1 MTHGHTHPIQVK
13 GLQGTGG
20 GAPLLL
26 VLLLLR
32 WLLLL
37 LLLRWLLLLL
47 LVCQGGVVCPAP
59 LCTPHH
65 MLEMEDRGG
74 GSVCRAQQVTA
85 PEKCKQSLGP

>member
-47 LVCQGGVVCPAP
+47 VCQGGVVCPTP

-74 GSVCRAQQVTA
+74 GGRAYV
-85 PEKCKQSLGP
+85 ELSR